1 MHADTW
7 PHLLHTLQAR
17 LFAGAGISK
26 IRLTGGEP
34 TLRSDI
40 TELTGQL
47 AGVPGIADVG
57 ITTNGI
63 ALARKLPDL
72 QAAGGNLFM
81 HSKLENVACRPCE
94 LYAVHADVW
103 SRPRARRM
111 AAAP

>member
-1 MHADTW
+1 MHIKRHTAMANTVADWTV
-7 PHLLHTLQAR
+7 PQAR

-47 AGVPGIADVG
+47 AGVPGIAHVG

-63 ALARKLPDL
+63 ALSRKLPDL
-72 QAAGGNLFM
+72 QAAGASLCVQFKVTGGL
-81 HSKLENVACRPCE
+81 SP
-94 LYAVHADVW
+94 
-103 SRPRARRM
+103 S
-111 AAAP
+111 

>member
-1 MHADTW
+1 M
-7 PHLLHTLQAR
+7 PQAR

-47 AGVPGIADVG
+47 AGVPGITDVG

-72 QAAGGNLFM
+72 QAAGA
-81 HSKLENVACRPCE
+81 SPP
-94 LYAVHADVW
+94 VHAAKAGR
-103 SRPRARRM
+103 RPEALVCTCC
-111 AAAP
+111 AC